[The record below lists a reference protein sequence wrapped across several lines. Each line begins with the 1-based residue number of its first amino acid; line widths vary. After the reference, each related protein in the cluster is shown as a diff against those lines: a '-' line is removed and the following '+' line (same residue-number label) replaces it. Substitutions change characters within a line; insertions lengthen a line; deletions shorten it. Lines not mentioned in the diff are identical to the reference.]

1 MILKQSATYMAA
13 SLVAALTGVASVAIF
28 TRMLAPAE
36 YGVYAIAMA
45 KAATAAALLFTWL
58 RLSILRFQ
66 SEGGDVDLRRTAL
79 FGYAASALLVPI
91 AIVLMPSASV
101 TSVAVMAATIVYT
114 QMYALFDIG
123 QETLRARQ
131 FVPAYVQT
139 AILRSCLALLLGAV
153 AVALFG
159 GGIAIIL
166 SATLAYLVTALF
178 QMRSAWAK
186 PLATFDKAMLRRMFT
201 YGAPLTVAGLATTV
215 HMVFDR
221 LALGYFQDSA
231 AAGQFAAIA
240 DFTRQCVALP
250 VAGIFSAIVP
260 AIMQTFAR
268 GDALATRRQLSE
280 SGELLIA
287 GVLPA
292 AVGLMIVTPH
302 LAVLVFGIEFRAAAE
317 LVMPILA
324 IAWTA
329 HLMAQQYVHLSFQ
342 MAEKPHLLIMHSVAL
357 VLFSFC
363 FIGAGAKY
371 YGLLGTAY
379 GLVASEFFGFLLAVY
394 LTRFGHPLPAFL
406 SGVARV
412 IAATAVMAAITLGVR
427 ALIPWQPGI
436 GPLLLLSAVGA
447 ASYSAA
453 AIALNVAGLRASV
466 ARVLERRALRA

>member
-28 TRMLAPAE
+28 TRMLSPAE

-79 FGYAASALLVPI
+79 LSYFASALLVP
-91 AIVLMPSASV
+91 
-101 TSVAVMAATIVYT
+101 VAVVLLPSLSAASTTVVAATIVYT
-114 QMYALFDIG
+114 QIYSLFDIG

-131 FVPAYVQT
+131 LVPAYVQA
-139 AILRSCLALLLGAV
+139 AIVRSCIALLLGGAAV
-153 AVALFG
+153 AVFG
-159 GGIAIIL
+159 GGLAVIL
-166 SATLAYLVTALF
+166 SAALAYLVAVLF
-178 QMRSAWAK
+178 QVRSAWAA
-186 PLATFDKAMLRRMFT
+186 PHAPFDKATLRKMFS
-201 YGAPLTVAGLATTV
+201 YGAPLTAAGLATTV

-250 VAGIFSAIVP
+250 VAGVFSAIVP
-260 AIMQTFAR
+260 AIMQIFAR
-268 GDALATRRQLSE
+268 GDATATRRQLSG

-287 GVLPA
+287 GVLPTA
-292 AVGLMIVTPH
+292 AGLMIVTPH
-302 LAVLVFGIEFRAAAE
+302 LAVVVFGAEYQAAAE
-317 LVMPILA
+317 TVMPILA

-329 HLMAQQYVHLSFQ
+329 HLISQQYVHLSFH
-342 MAEKPHLLIMHSVAL
+342 MAEKPHLLVAHSVAL
-357 VLFSFC
+357 VFFSFC
-363 FIGAGAKY
+363 FISVGAKY
-371 YGLLGTAY
+371 FGIMGTAY

-406 SGVARV
+406 GGVARV

-427 ALIPWQPGI
+427 AIMPWQPGI

-447 ASYSAA
+447 GTYAA
-453 AIALNVAGLRASV
+453 AAVALNVAGLRGSV
-466 ARVLERRALRA
+466 TRFLQRRVVRV